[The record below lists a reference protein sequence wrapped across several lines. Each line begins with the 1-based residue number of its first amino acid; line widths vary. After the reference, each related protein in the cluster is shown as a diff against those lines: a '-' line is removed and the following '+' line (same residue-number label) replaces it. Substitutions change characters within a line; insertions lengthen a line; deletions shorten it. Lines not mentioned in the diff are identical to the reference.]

1 MDNMVK
7 TVKKIAACFVKTRV
21 VRETQAI
28 VPTVV
33 SGGLPEVIVIKVR

>member
-1 MDNMVK
+1 MVT
-7 TVKKIAACFVKTRV
+7 TVKKNAACFVKTKV

-33 SGGLPEVIVIKVR
+33 SWGTPEVIVIKVR